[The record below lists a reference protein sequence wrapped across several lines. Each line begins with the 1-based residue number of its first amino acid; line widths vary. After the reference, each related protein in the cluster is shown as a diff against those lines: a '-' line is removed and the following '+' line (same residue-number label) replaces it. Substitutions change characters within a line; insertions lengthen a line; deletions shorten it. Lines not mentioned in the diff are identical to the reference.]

1 MFPKQTSAQQQPTRK
16 EQETR
21 EVIKMTN
28 NLIKFKLTKID
39 PETLYGLGHGEGSI
53 RNGKGEIVPGREL
66 TIVVEDLTKAHITLQ
81 GHDTIINGEGFYISG
96 RNEMTL
102 DLRKNKQV
110 DNLLNYYQKS
120 F

>member
-1 MFPKQTSAQQQPTRK
+1 
-16 EQETR
+16 
-21 EVIKMTN
+21 MTN

-53 RNGKGEIVPGREL
+53 HNGKGEIVPGREL

-96 RNEMTL
+96 KNEMTL
-102 DLRKNKQV
+102 DLCKNKQV